1 MSIVKRHLARL
12 PTPTVQSTETGT
24 AEDAQE
30 HVRREPCNPQM
41 RILRLPQ
48 VISSTGLCRSKIYE
62 MQAEGDFPMRV
73 KLTSRSVGWLESEVQ
88 AWLARRIR
96 PKTLALDEPAVKD

>member
-1 MSIVKRHLARL
+1 MSTITRRLAN
-12 PTPTVQSTETGT
+12 PKTATVQSN
-24 AEDAQE
+24 DAAASAGHHQ
-30 HVRREPCNPQM
+30 HVRREPCSLPI

-62 MQAEGDFPMRV
+62 LQAEGDFPMRV
-73 KLTSRSVGWLESEVQ
+73 KLTSRSVGWLEPEVQ

-96 PKTLALDEPAVKD
+96 P